1 MRALRHLAR
10 RLATPGSSRRLPGLV
25 CLVSVTLV
33 AAVSCATARDARLE
47 TSDASTTSTS
57 AVPEL
62 PRGLV
67 YVLGDSNL
75 PSALPGY
82 ANWMH
87 ARHGRIPYVS
97 IEDTMWGSGFVTG
110 SAPSPQIRTDI
121 IGALRGGVSR
131 SDPDVVL
138 IELGTVDCGP
148 YLSAAF
154 DAATDQ
160 YDRVIDTVMA
170 SINAAD
176 TPSDPLVVWVDVP
189 PLPILDQFAASGVD
203 ECRSDHNSRLASAQA
218 RWPNLWVLPT
228 DAMFVDAWGSNG
240 TARCASLLPNF
251 SFAPKLMG
259 DADPVTPGVQS
270 ECTFSDNL
278 HFNNEASSGLAI
290 AYIRVLMWI
299 FNNNLTPCPL
309 DAVTA
314 DLSKVLTEGLTI
326 SELASGPGCP
336 STTP

>member
-1 MRALRHLAR
+1 MS
-10 RLATPGSSRRLPGLV
+10 P
-25 CLVSVTLV
+25 LVSLGIATLIL
-33 AAVSCATARDARLE
+33 ASSCGTAREPQLE

-62 PRGLV
+62 PRRLV

-82 ANWMH
+82 ANGMH

-110 SAPSPQIRTDI
+110 SAPSPQLRTDI

-131 SDPDVVL
+131 TDPDVVL
-138 IELGTVDCGP
+138 IELGTVDCAP

-189 PLPILDQFAASGVD
+189 PLPILDQLAASGVD

-218 RWPNLWVLPT
+218 RWSNLWVLPT
-228 DAMFVDAWGSNG
+228 DAMFIDAWGSNG
-240 TARCASLLPNF
+240 VARCASLQPDF
-251 SFAPKLMG
+251 SFAPKVMG
-259 DADPVTPGVQS
+259 DADPVTPGIQS
-270 ECTFSDNL
+270 ECTFSDNV

-299 FNNNLTPCPL
+299 FNNNLAPCPL
-309 DAVTA
+309 GAVKA

-326 SELASGPGCP
+326 SGLTSGPGCP
-336 STTP
+336 VAPS